1 MFLWVGQAYQ
11 KHALNSIF
19 KVNILTFCKLLM
31 GFLMFLY
38 YSIAMKKAFKI
49 LVLLSLFLNLVGL
62 AREVKL
68 IHITDIDLNLKNA
81 YKLQETIKEI
91 NEYKDV
97 DFVLFG
103 GNNIVSANIDNL
115 NAFCYLLKK
124 VNKKAV
130 VLLGSNDVLSSN
142 GIDKEYYL
150 KKVARSKMHSKK
162 PNYTFKK
169 QGYLFVVMDGV
180 KQYFK
185 STNGYY
191 NKDELLW
198 LDKTLDKNKDEKV
211 IILQHFPILN
221 DSSKWLE
228 TAKIEEYEEVLAKHK
243 NVKVIISGHYDK
255 NQEVK
260 KDGIYHIVTEN
271 YSKSGAYKTIEI
283 DLDYDFIA
291 TYLVKN

>member
-1 MFLWVGQAYQ
+1 
-11 KHALNSIF
+11 
-19 KVNILTFCKLLM
+19 
-31 GFLMFLY
+31 
-38 YSIAMKKAFKI
+38 MKKVFKI
-49 LVLLSLFLNLVGL
+49 LILLGLFLNLAGFSK
-62 AREVKL
+62 EVKL

-81 YKLQETIKEI
+81 YKLQDTIKEL

-97 DFVLFG
+97 DFILFG
-103 GNNIVSANIDNL
+103 GNNIASANIDNL

-130 VLLGSNDVLSSN
+130 VLLGSNDVLSST

-150 KKVARSKMHSKK
+150 KKVARSKKHSKK

-169 QGYLFVVMDGV
+169 QGYLFVVMDGA

-191 NKDELLW
+191 NKEELLW
-198 LDKTLDKNKDEKV
+198 LDKTLEKNKDEKV
-211 IILQHFPILN
+211 IILQHFPILS

-228 TAKIEEYEEVLAKHK
+228 TARIEEYEEVLAKHK

-260 KDGIYHIVTEN
+260 KDGIYHIITEN

-283 DLDYDFIA
+283 DLDYDFVG
-291 TYLVKN
+291 TYLVKD

>member
-1 MFLWVGQAYQ
+1 M
-11 KHALNSIF
+11 K
-19 KVNILTFCKLLM
+19 KVFKLL
-31 GFLMFLY
+31 
-38 YSIAMKKAFKI
+38 I
-49 LVLLSLFLNLVGL
+49 LAGLFFNFTALSK
-62 AREVKL
+62 EVKL

-103 GNNIVSANIDNL
+103 GNNIASTNIDNL

-124 VNKKAV
+124 VNKKTV

-142 GIDKEYYL
+142 GIDKQYYL
-150 KKVARSKMHSKK
+150 KKVSRSKIHSKK

-169 QGYLFVVMDGV
+169 QGYLFVVMDGS

-198 LDKTLDKNKDEKV
+198 LDKTLEKNKNEKV
-211 IILQHFPILN
+211 IILQHFPIIEN
-221 DSSKWLE
+221 SSKWLE
-228 TAKIEEYEEVLAKHK
+228 TARIEEYQEVLAKHN

-255 NQEVK
+255 NQEIK
-260 KDGIYHIVTEN
+260 KDGIYHIITEN

-291 TYLVKN
+291 TYLVRD

>member
-1 MFLWVGQAYQ
+1 M
-11 KHALNSIF
+11 K
-19 KVNILTFCKLLM
+19 KVFKLL
-31 GFLMFLY
+31 
-38 YSIAMKKAFKI
+38 I
-49 LVLLSLFLNLVGL
+49 LLALFFNFVALSK
-62 AREVKL
+62 EVKL

-103 GNNIVSANIDNL
+103 GNNIAKSDINNL

-124 VNKKAV
+124 VNKKVV
-130 VLLGSNDVLSSN
+130 VLMGSNDVLSSN
-142 GIDKEYYL
+142 GIDKKYYL
-150 KKVARSKMHSKK
+150 KRVSRSKMHSKK

-169 QGYLFVVMDGV
+169 QGYFFVVMDGA

-198 LDKTLDKNKDEKV
+198 LDKTLEKNKNEKV
-211 IILQHFPILN
+211 IILQHFPILEN
-221 DSSKWLE
+221 SSKWIE
-228 TAKIEEYEEVLAKHK
+228 TAKIEEYNNILAKHS
-243 NVKVIISGHYDK
+243 NVKVIISGHYNK

-291 TYLVKN
+291 TYLVKD

>member
-1 MFLWVGQAYQ
+1 
-11 KHALNSIF
+11 
-19 KVNILTFCKLLM
+19 M
-31 GFLMFLY
+31 GFWVFLY
-38 YSIAMKKAFKI
+38 YSIAMKRAFKI
-49 LVLLSLFLNLVGL
+49 LVLLGLFLNLACL
-62 AREVKL
+62 SKEVKL
-68 IHITDIDLNLKNA
+68 IHITDIDLDLKHA

-91 NEYKDV
+91 NEHKDV

-103 GNNIVSANIDNL
+103 GNNIKSANIDNL

-130 VLLGSNDVLSSN
+130 VLLGSNDVLSSS

-150 KKVARSKMHSKK
+150 KKIARSKMHSKK

-169 QGYLFVVMDGV
+169 QGYLFVVMDGA

-185 STNGYY
+185 SSNGYY

-198 LDKTLDKNKDEKV
+198 LDKILEKNKDEKV
-211 IILQHFPILN
+211 IILQHFPIVEN
-221 DSSKWLE
+221 SSKWLE
-228 TAKIEEYEEVLAKHK
+228 TAKIEEYREVLAKHK

-255 NQEVK
+255 NQELK
-260 KDGIYHIVTEN
+260 KDDIYHIITEN
-271 YSKSGAYKTIEI
+271 YSKSGAYKIIEI

-291 TYLVKN
+291 TYLVRD

>member
-1 MFLWVGQAYQ
+1 M
-11 KHALNSIF
+11 
-19 KVNILTFCKLLM
+19 ILFYS
-31 GFLMFLY
+31 FLY
-38 YSIAMKKAFKI
+38 YSITMKKVFKI
-49 LVLLSLFLNLVGL
+49 LILLGLFVNLC
-62 AREVKL
+62 AFCREVKL

-81 YKLQETIKEI
+81 YKLQNTIKEI

-103 GNNIVSANIDNL
+103 GNNLDSSNIDNL
-115 NAFCYLLKK
+115 NTFVYLLKK
-124 VNKKAV
+124 VNKKTV
-130 VLLGSNDVLSSN
+130 VLMGSNDVLSSN

-150 KKVARSKMHSKK
+150 KKVRRANFFHSKT

-169 QGYLFVVMDGV
+169 NGYLFVVMDGA

-185 STNGYY
+185 SSNGYY

-198 LDKTLDKNKDEKV
+198 LDKTLEKNKNEKV
-211 IILQHFPILN
+211 IILQHFPIIEN
-221 DSSKWLE
+221 SSKWLE
-228 TAKIEEYEEVLAKHK
+228 TAKIENYSEVLAKHK

-260 KDGIYHIVTEN
+260 KDGIYHIITEN
-271 YSKSGAYKTIEI
+271 YSKTGAYKIIEI

-291 TYLVKN
+291 TYLVRD